1 VVNTAG
7 EAQCALCASSS
18 WLIDISLR
26 SRSADDAPQIL
37 RELLPNPEQAEDPR
51 TIAVRLM
58 AVAKV
63 FGRWAANVSS
73 DWTTETRQLC
83 LSLIE
88 DVFQS
93 LKLALASP
101 ELVVEERVSLAAMD
115 CVQEPQL
122 EHSIVIGFKSGPLVR
137 SHP

>member
-1 VVNTAG
+1 
-7 EAQCALCASSS
+7 
-18 WLIDISLR
+18 
-26 SRSADDAPQIL
+26 L

-63 FGRWAANVSS
+63 FGRWAANASS

-83 LSLIE
+83 LNLIE

-93 LKLALASP
+93 LKFALASP
-101 ELVVEERVSLAAMD
+101 ELVVEERVSPAAMD

-122 EHSIVIGFKSGPLVR
+122 EHLIVIGFKSGSLVR